1 MLRRTTLLAF
11 TLLAITLLADAQFES
26 LGAARKEKKAAAA
39 AAKETPAPT
48 PAPAPPAEKKAA
60 ATPAPTKAAPPPPEP
75 EDDPADKVIPEDT
88 AKATGKP
95 KSDVTYTIAAK
106 RGAFEPR
113 TKTLTLEGVPTY
125 VGATKISDDGT
136 RAVRRHKTATIMGK
150 DFRALWGGDDKTSQA
165 GIFASVGNRDDIS
178 LIVNLSE
185 PRYNQNSGTL
195 TFTATQVAPIE
206 GAATQGGVAEQLI
219 QETAKSGSWLRAVS
233 RVNMADP
240 VLVIDG
246 QSASS

>member
-1 MLRRTTLLAF
+1 
-11 TLLAITLLADAQFES
+11 
-26 LGAARKEKKAAAA
+26 
-39 AAKETPAPT
+39 
-48 PAPAPPAEKKAA
+48 
-60 ATPAPTKAAPPPPEP
+60 
-75 EDDPADKVIPEDT
+75 
-88 AKATGKP
+88 
-95 KSDVTYTIAAK
+95 
-106 RGAFEPR
+106 
-113 TKTLTLEGVPTY
+113 VPTY